1 MKIFMLVVSQEEVVR
16 KRCEEQE
23 IRELFTLKKRKGNRK
38 KVRSENRTVCG
49 RKYLALEL

>member
-1 MKIFMLVVSQEEVVR
+1 MLVVSQEQVVR
-16 KRCEEQE
+16 KRCEEEE
-23 IRELFTLKKRKGNRK
+23 IRELFTLKKITEK